1 MKVCILSM
9 QKVNNFGSLLQS
21 YVLKKILEQLGN
33 TVEFLDIRRIED
45 DYRLLGN
52 YRKKYKK
59 ESEKKGLLG
68 KIAKVD
74 RYAWNRLI
82 VKRKSIRQDEVFD
95 AFRKDTLHLDRQSS
109 HYDLCVI
116 GSDEV
121 FNCMGSGAWG
131 FTSQLF
137 GNISE
142 ADRVITYAA
151 CCGSTRYSDVP
162 GKVVQRIRKSF
173 ARISAFST
181 RDQNTHAFV
190 SKLTDQQITDHLDP
204 ALIYDFKDEMAGA
217 VLPKLPKHY
226 CVVYSYYNRM
236 HAKEEIDAI
245 QTFCRRHK
253 LTPVAIGAPQ
263 FWISKY
269 VVCTPFQC
277 LKVFEN
283 ADFVITDTFHG
294 TIFAAKY
301 SKKFAV
307 LTRDSNRNKLSDLIQ
322 KIGAKDHLLDNIG
335 NLESKFTVCN
345 DRLALQPVLEKEK
358 NRTIAYL
365 RENTAPKEGS

>member
-1 MKVCILSM
+1 M

-21 YVLKKILEQLGN
+21 YVLKKMLEKLGN
-33 TVEFLDIRRIED
+33 TVEFLDIRKIDD

-52 YRKKYKK
+52 YRKKYQT
-59 ESEKKGLLG
+59 ESEKRGILG
-68 KIAKVD
+68 KISKID
-74 RYAWNRLI
+74 RYAVNRMMI
-82 VKRKSIRQDEVFD
+82 KRKSIMQDKVFET
-95 AFRKDTLHLDRQSS
+95 FRTHDLQIYKKTP

-137 GNISE
+137 GNVSE
-142 ADRVITYAA
+142 ADKVITYAA
-151 CCGSTRYSDVP
+151 CCGSTKYGDVP
-162 GKVVQRIRKSF
+162 AKVVQRIRKSF
-173 ARISAFST
+173 ENISAFST

-190 SKLTDQQITDHLDP
+190 SRLTDQEITDHLDP
-204 ALIYDFKDEMAGA
+204 ALIYDFKDEMEGA
-217 VLPKLPKHY
+217 ALPKLPKHY
-226 CVVYSYYNRM
+226 CVVYSYYNRI
-236 HAKEEIDAI
+236 HVKEEIEAI
-245 QTFCRRHK
+245 QSFCRRHN

-269 VVCTPFQC
+269 VVCSPFQC

-301 SKKFAV
+301 SPKYAV
-307 LTRDSNRNKLSDLIQ
+307 FTRDSNRNKLSDLIE
-322 KIGAKDHLLDNIG
+322 KIGAKDHLLEDIG
-335 NLESKFTVCN
+335 DLESKFTVCN
-345 DRLALQPVLEKEK
+345 DRTVLQPILEKEK
-358 NRTIAYL
+358 DRTIAYL
-365 RENTAPKEGS
+365 RKNTARKEG